1 MLYFFTTLAI
11 GIFLHSMCIAC
22 WSSPH
27 FALEA
32 ALELVRDH
40 PSIHWDGGTSHVR
53 GICRSDKGDH
63 MSDLLWRCETFH
75 WHGRDERRFIFI
87 CVGEACEHTRICS
100 ARSHHIYAHT
110 GSRDFQCSGFCHS
123 FHRMFASHINGCS
136 GSADTSIGR
145 RDIDDAPAPLWQHHP
160 QFVLHAEQR
169 TEHIGV
175 EGGSEA
181 FGGLFRNWARRT
193 FCAGVVDGHIQTSE
207 TLDRLIHKVTH
218 VLILADVSTNKNG
231 LCSEPL

>member
-53 GICRSDKGDH
+53 RICRSDKGDH
-63 MSDLLWRCETFH
+63 MSDLLWCCETFD

-87 CVGEACEHTRICS
+87 CVGEACEHTRIRS
-100 ARSHHIYAHT
+100 ARSDYVYPNS
-110 GSRDFQCSGFCHS
+110 GPCDFQRRGFS
-123 FHRMFASHINGCS
+123 QPFHRMFASYINRCS
-136 GSADTSIGR
+136 GGADASIGR
-145 RDIDDAPAPLWQHHP
+145 RDVDDAPAPLWQHGP
-160 QFVLHAEQR
+160 QFVLHAQQHTQYVAVKSSR
-169 TEHIGV
+169 VALCCLVCYKTPQ
-175 EGGSEA
+175 S
-181 FGGLFRNWARRT
+181 FRPSVIDCN
-193 FCAGVVDGHIQTSE
+193 IQASE

-218 VLILADVSTNKNG
+218 VIFIADVSTNKNG